1 MIAIASDH
9 AGFALKEK
17 LKLHFKENNIEFI
30 DLGTDS
36 EQSCHYPVF
45 AKKLCKKFRTANVTK
60 VFSSAERASA

>member
-17 LKLHFKENNIEFI
+17 LKLHFKENNIRSSRVIIPF
-30 DLGTDS
+30 L
-36 EQSCHYPVF
+36 PKNF
-45 AKKLCKKFRTANVTK
+45 AKKFRTANVTK